1 MIEFFIN
8 NLQDELNCMIK
19 DYVRVLHKNGILK
32 VYIKETD
39 KFEFSY
45 IVKRIDFKIV
55 NGLNSK
61 ILAEEI
67 AKKYKKWLLHRHF
80 NEIFFK

>member
-19 DYVRVLHKNGILK
+19 DYVRVLYKNGTLK

-45 IVKRIDFKIV
+45 IVKRIGFKII

-67 AKKYKKWLLHRHF
+67 AEKYKKWLLQKHF
-80 NEIFFK
+80 N

>member
-1 MIEFFIN
+1 
-8 NLQDELNCMIK
+8 MIK